1 MRKSILAITAALLLG
16 ASGYALA
23 EPAHPQSS
31 TSGASSSHNPSMS
44 YPTSSF
50 PPSGAPNSSAQMSE
64 SQIKQRLEQQGYS
77 NVTLHYA
84 GTAQKNGKQVQVEV
98 DSGGKVTEKYL
109 RQPYISTVPSTIGR
123 DHLIQPVGWKRAV
136 IIVLPS
142 LAGSTS

>member
-23 EPAHPQSS
+23 ESAHPQSS
-31 TSGASSSHNPSMS
+31 TSGESSSHNPSMS
-44 YPTSSF
+44 DQTSSF

-84 GTAQKNGKQVQVEV
+84 GTAQKNGKQVQIEV
-98 DSGGKVTEKYL
+98 DSGGKVTEK
-109 RQPYISTVPSTIGR
+109 
-123 DHLIQPVGWKRAV
+123 
-136 IIVLPS
+136 
-142 LAGSTS
+142 